1 MHRPYLRLIIVTKV
15 TKNSSGIPILEYDID
30 TNILNDIA
38 YTYLGKNILIKSR
51 SEWDDEKIIK
61 AYRSQFIIVDVF
73 KNMKD
78 RNTRNWWPM
87 YHLLDSNIK
96 VHGLYCSIAALLC
109 SIMCRKVEHAGIQLS
124 AKRLISYFI
133 SPLC

>member
-38 YTYLGKNILIKSR
+38 YTYLGKNILITSR

-61 AYRSQFIIVDVF
+61 AYRNQFIIEDVF
-73 KNMKD
+73 QKHE
-78 RNTRNWWPM
+78 R
-87 YHLLDSNIK
+87 
-96 VHGLYCSIAALLC
+96 
-109 SIMCRKVEHAGIQLS
+109 
-124 AKRLISYFI
+124 
-133 SPLC
+133 